1 VLQEADLRG
10 ELFLVLVC
18 ACAQHD
24 APAKQE
30 SPARVAAPVTEAQ
43 LSTVTLTAQAS
54 TRIGLQTAE
63 VKRATIART
72 RRYPARVE
80 AVPGTGAAITAPVA
94 GVFEQV
100 GSLVPGRKVKRGE
113 VLLRLKPLVAVEPDT
128 LSRSERD
135 IEVARSRV
143 DAAKT
148 RATRLATLAKDGA
161 ASQRSAEEAAAELAV
176 AQADLDAAKSRSD
189 RVRQAPF
196 ASDVAMPLR
205 APDDGT
211 VLRLSASPGQIVAAG
226 APLVELTR
234 TDRAWVRVSIY
245 AGEHDLLA
253 RGQPATISTLGGKL
267 AREITPIDAPAIAD
281 ATGNIELVYAVDNA
295 DASLTPGQRVL
306 AALPI
311 EGTTASVVAPS
322 ASLVYDIHGGTW
334 AYVQTAP
341 NTFARRRVELRDVVD
356 GQAVI
361 ARGLEPGMV
370 VVITGAA
377 ELYGAEFGSK

>member
-1 VLQEADLRG
+1 VLREAELRA
-10 ELFLVLVC
+10 ELFLVACC

-24 APAKQE
+24 APAKKE
-30 SPARVAAPVTEAQ
+30 SPSCVAAPTTEAQ
-43 LSTVTLTAQAS
+43 LSTVTLTAEAS
-54 TRIGLQTAE
+54 KRIGLQTVE
-63 VKRATIART
+63 VKSATVARA

-113 VLLRLKPLVAVEPDT
+113 VLLRLKPLVAVEPDV

-135 IEVARSRV
+135 IDVARSRV
-143 DAAKT
+143 EAAKT
-148 RATRLATLAKDGA
+148 RATRLATLARDGA

-176 AQADLDAAKSRSD
+176 AQADLDAAQSRSN
-189 RVRQAPF
+189 RVKQAPF
-196 ASDVAMPLR
+196 ASDVAMSLR

-211 VLRLSASPGQIVAAG
+211 ILRLSASPGQTVAAG
-226 APLVELTR
+226 AALVELTR
-234 TDRAWVRVSIY
+234 TDRAWIRVSVY

-253 RGQPATISTLGGKL
+253 RGQHATISTLGGKL
-267 AREITPIDAPAIAD
+267 TREIVPMDAPAFAD
-281 ATGNIELVYAVDNA
+281 ATSSIELIYAIDNA
-295 DASLTPGQRVL
+295 DAALTPGQRVL

-311 EGTTASVVAPS
+311 AGTTASVIAPE
-322 ASLVYDIHGGTW
+322 ACVVYDIHGGAW

-341 NTFARRRVELRDVVD
+341 NTFSRRRLELRDVTD
-356 GQAVI
+356 GMAVVE
-361 ARGLEPGMV
+361 RGLEPGLLV
-370 VVITGAA
+370 VTTGAA